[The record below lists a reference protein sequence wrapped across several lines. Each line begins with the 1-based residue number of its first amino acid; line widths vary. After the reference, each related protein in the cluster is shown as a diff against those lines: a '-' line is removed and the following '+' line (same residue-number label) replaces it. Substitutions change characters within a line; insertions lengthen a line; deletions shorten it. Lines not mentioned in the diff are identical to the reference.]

1 MPSGTP
7 ISIASTTATSMI
19 DSVIIVRSQN
29 PQSPTANI
37 DSDGVD
43 RRAQT
48 GTQVADHEDERDDAG
63 PVQERAAATVLDRRT
78 TRSRCRST

>member
-7 ISIASTTATSMI
+7 ISMAKATATSMI

-37 DSDGVD
+37 D
-43 RRAQT
+43 
-48 GTQVADHEDERDDAG
+48 
-63 PVQERAAATVLDRRT
+63 AAANDRRT
-78 TRSRCRST
+78 PAGRR